1 MATYND
7 PYAGGQYAHQYQDA
21 PFNPYEVQQQQ
32 AHRTYDQGGYGDE
45 YDGSGRAKEA
55 GSGLRNGYEHGE
67 DAVPVPL
74 GEKTSA
80 SVRAWRYEH
89 QGKMWTKGS
98 RTRCFGRFFCCTLMI
113 FIFLLISI
121 ILSLALWLR
130 PPNIIVGTPTPDLN
144 TFNIDPDTESISL
157 GMPVNVSINNPN
169 YFSVDISYLD
179 ATVLYP
185 INNTQI
191 GSGHKGK
198 VVLNQHEQTNF
209 TFPVT
214 VAYNATS
221 DPSGAV
227 LLDLAKRCGLDGS
240 SGSDVSLTVNVK
252 VALKI
257 FSIPITHTITDKV
270 SFSCPLQSV
279 GSELQYAHTPH
290 AQALLKALGL
300 SAADL
305 QGLADLL

>member
-7 PYAGGQYAHQYQDA
+7 PYAGGQYGHQYQDA

-32 AHRTYDQGGYGDE
+32 AHRGYEQGGYGDHSDE
-45 YDGSGRAKEA
+45 YDAGGRAKEGGA
-55 GSGLRNGYEHGE
+55 GIRHGYEHGE
-67 DAVPVPL
+67 DAVPVPM

-80 SVRAWRYEH
+80 TMRQWRYDY

-98 RTRCFGRFFCCTLMI
+98 RASCFGRFFCCTIMI
-113 FIFLLISI
+113 FVFLLISI

-130 PPNIIVGTPTPDLN
+130 PPNVIVGQPTPDLN
-144 TFNIDPDTESISL
+144 TFNIDLNTESISL

-179 ATVLYP
+179 AQVIYP

-198 VVLNQHEQTNF
+198 VVLKQNEQTNF

-221 DPSGAV
+221 DPNGAV
-227 LLDLAKRCGLDGS
+227 ILDLAKRCGLDGS
-240 SGSDVSLTVNVK
+240 SGSDVDLTVYVK

-257 FSIPITHTITDKV
+257 FSIPISHTISNKV

-279 GSELQYAHTPH
+279 GSELQD
-290 AQALLKALGL
+290 LLKALGL
-300 SAADL
+300 TPADIA
-305 QGLADLL
+305 GLLS